1 MDDLIR
7 IVFLSALAFNGM
19 LAGMSLDQGI
29 KQLPARKRIGPA
41 AYAQYTR
48 AADLGPGVTLYSVF
62 GIGAALLVLALSYLA
77 WRAGDALDSYLR
89 VAVYVAAVFAVLH
102 SAATM
107 QAAPI
112 MFSQRQYSLTDEAAL
127 IRTFDR
133 FAFWHTLRCGFQVA
147 SFLTLLCATWVG
159 MR

>member
-41 AYAQYTR
+41 AYAQYDK

-62 GIGAALLVLALSYLA
+62 GIAAALLVLARRRQMRRCARSA
-77 WRAGDALDSYLR
+77 SVHALR
-89 VAVYVAAVFAVLH
+89 
-102 SAATM
+102 
-107 QAAPI
+107 
-112 MFSQRQYSLTDEAAL
+112 
-127 IRTFDR
+127 
-133 FAFWHTLRCGFQVA
+133 
-147 SFLTLLCATWVG
+147 
-159 MR
+159 